1 LVCYARAALWTNS
14 DDDFNVWNLR
24 QLQANYAAAKFGVVG
39 LMNVLAIE
47 GRKYNICV
55 NSLVP
60 SAATRMTE
68 DVMTESMLEQLKP
81 EYVTPAVLFLV
92 SADAPT
98 RKMLLAG
105 AGTYAVAK
113 LIESQGIKL
122 PEGQRTPENVAAI
135 FNQID
140 DISDGIEIQEGM
152 QHIERIVKKSVDP
165 FG

>member
-1 LVCYARAALWTNS
+1 
-14 DDDFNVWNLR
+14 
-24 QLQANYAAAKFGVVG
+24 
-39 LMNVLAIE
+39 
-47 GRKYNICV
+47 
-55 NSLVP
+55 
-60 SAATRMTE
+60 MTE
-68 DVMTESMLEQLKP
+68 DVMTASMLEQLKP

-98 RKMLLAG
+98 RKILLAG

-113 LIESQGIKL
+113 LIESQGVKL

-140 DISDGIEIQEGM
+140 DINGGIEIQEGM
-152 QHIERIVKKSVDP
+152 QHIERIVKKPVDP